1 MQTTYHSAHFLIKTG
16 VQVIMETLNQL
27 MYWRGI
33 ASDYFN
39 YKGER
44 VNVSLDNRK
53 ALISAMGVNPDDQK
67 AVIAEVYAL
76 DVLPWTL
83 WVPTFQVV
91 EQHKQSFF
99 YCNVSPEELN
109 SSFTYQFTLESGKQF
124 KGEFVPSMQPEVG
137 DYLHQ
142 GVRFSKRVIMCG
154 ALPLGYHQLT
164 VELNANKCSGEIAV
178 VPERGYLP
186 EGFDGQKQS
195 WGFIVQLYTLKSE
208 RNWGIGDLTDLK
220 DLVRK
225 AADLGAGIIGL
236 NPLHV
241 LCTPVENHCS
251 PYSPSDRR
259 YIEPLYIDP
268 ECVPEFNGLALSAPS
283 SLQSLRAE
291 SNVNYKSVYSIKFEA
306 FRAMFLAFKKQD
318 MKENSSRAQCFLD
331 FIEREGVSLNEYCLY
346 QALRDQGIYE
356 YSSSNLELTHPQQ
369 DTLDFYAYLQWLAQ
383 SQLEECQQLAKELGM
398 NIGLMR
404 DLAVGADGGGAE
416 VTSNGNLFC
425 KAAAVGA
432 PPDPLAEKGQNW
444 GLPPIDPAKLRQTGF
459 KHFINLLRT
468 NMSHCGALRI
478 DHAMGLM
485 RLWWCPPGH
494 TADFGAYVYYPFPE
508 MLGLLKL
515 ESVRNQC
522 MVIGEDMGVVPNEFR
537 EAIIAGAVFTNKL
550 FYFERECDGSF
561 KRPENYMPRA
571 LAMLTNH
578 DVPTLRSWWD
588 ATDIDLRNTLHLL
601 DDAVPVEAVKAERVN
616 DKYRLLDWLA
626 SSGFDWVNT
635 DRDVLVSSPL
645 SKSLLAAI
653 VTCGAKMASQIYV
666 LQLDDLALIDK
677 PVNVPGTSSEY
688 DNWRRK
694 VDVNLND
701 LFTDE
706 DNINLLKNVSKIR
719 NSK

>member
-1 MQTTYHSAHFLIKTG
+1 
-16 VQVIMETLNQL
+16 
-27 MYWRGI
+27 
-33 ASDYFN
+33 
-39 YKGER
+39 
-44 VNVSLDNRK
+44 
-53 ALISAMGVNPDDQK
+53 
-67 AVIAEVYAL
+67 
-76 DVLPWTL
+76 
-83 WVPTFQVV
+83 
-91 EQHKQSFF
+91 
-99 YCNVSPEELN
+99 
-109 SSFTYQFTLESGKQF
+109 
-124 KGEFVPSMQPEVG
+124 
-137 DYLHQ
+137 
-142 GVRFSKRVIMCG
+142 
-154 ALPLGYHQLT
+154 
-164 VELNANKCSGEIAV
+164 
-178 VPERGYLP
+178 
-186 EGFDGQKQS
+186 
-195 WGFIVQLYTLKSE
+195 
-208 RNWGIGDLTDLK
+208 
-220 DLVRK
+220 
-225 AADLGAGIIGL
+225 
-236 NPLHV
+236 
-241 LCTPVENHCS
+241 
-251 PYSPSDRR
+251 
-259 YIEPLYIDP
+259 
-268 ECVPEFNGLALSAPS
+268 
-283 SLQSLRAE
+283 
-291 SNVNYKSVYSIKFEA
+291 
-306 FRAMFLAFKKQD
+306 
-318 MKENSSRAQCFLD
+318 
-331 FIEREGVSLNEYCLY
+331 
-346 QALRDQGIYE
+346 
-356 YSSSNLELTHPQQ
+356 
-369 DTLDFYAYLQWLAQ
+369 
-383 SQLEECQQLAKELGM
+383 M

-550 FYFERECDGSF
+550 FYFEREGDGSF
-561 KRPENYMPRA
+561 KRPENYMSRA